1 MTRSSH
7 TGKRAKTVADRP
19 RSSKPRSSGRRPE
32 ASPEGRSED
41 WPEDGPEDWPE
52 GELEDSDA
60 RPVGSAVDP
69 GGSGGSGRA
78 DADARPEVRRDD
90 EAVRRF
96 VERLAMTLDEMGV
109 PRMPGRVLAAMTAAD
124 EESLTAADL
133 AERLDVSPAAI
144 SGAVRYLLHIGLI
157 AREPVRGTRTHH
169 YRLPS
174 DVWYESSIK
183 RRGMVKTVADL
194 ADEGVKA
201 LGGPDTPS
209 GRRVAEMSAFYRF
222 IESEMDSLFDKWQAI
237 KAARHGGESS

>member
-7 TGKRAKTVADRP
+7 TGKRAKTAADRP
-19 RSSKPRSSGRRPE
+19 RSSEPRSSERPRSSGRRPE
-32 ASPEGRSED
+32 D
-41 WPEDGPEDWPE
+41 WP
-52 GELEDSDA
+52 EDSDA

-69 GGSGGSGRA
+69 GGSGGTGRRA
-78 DADARPEVRRDD
+78 DGDARPEFRRDD

-144 SGAVRYLLHIGLI
+144 SGAVRYLLHLGLI

-194 ADEGVKA
+194 TDEGVKA

-237 KAARHGGESS
+237 KAARPGGESS